1 MTTSNS
7 VSTKYT
13 CNNIHSTA
21 IVLYKLSDASPSPT
35 VDTIVCYALHVSIC
49 SMTQLYAYLHA
60 RVYASAYVCTR
71 LYMYLCTSCAF

>member
-13 CNNIHSTA
+13 CNNIHSMAT
-21 IVLYKLSDASPSPT
+21 VLYKLLEASSCPS
-35 VDTIVCYALHVSIC
+35 VDTIVCYVSVC

-60 RVYASAYVCTR
+60 RV
-71 LYMYLCTSCAF
+71 